1 MRENFNSLA
10 VYEVRRLSVMVKKKK
25 GCSTPTYLAVMFE
38 MTAGFIINTFFI
50 H

>member
-25 GCSTPTYLAVMFE
+25 RMFHSDVPGCYV
-38 MTAGFIINTFFI
+38 
-50 H
+50 